1 MRAVPCAPKSHIDRK
16 RRFPRAAGHQGRE
29 ANGFEGQHA
38 RHALQ
43 VDTRLGVEPDIPL
56 ETKEALYRIAQEALV
71 NVERHAH
78 ARRVDVRWWCNGSAA
93 ALEVADDGSGFPE
106 GKAGRLDSYGII
118 GMRERAS
125 SVGATLEIASAAG
138 RGTVVRCVLAGE

>member
-1 MRAVPCAPKSHIDRK
+1 MW
-16 RRFPRAAGHQGRE
+16 
-29 ANGFEGQHA
+29 
-38 RHALQ
+38 
-43 VDTRLGVEPDIPL
+43 
-56 ETKEALYRIAQEALV
+56 RIAQEALV